1 MILSLVNNPYI
12 DYQLNFIY
20 PQVYLEIEILL
31 SLNFGLMQV
40 TISNIIFLDLSD
52 LYLSKNLEIKSKFFL
67 HLKPFLRE
75 NDILEDFFPC
85 RQQFRFS
92 FSFIHLLLQ
101 EFLSVSAGIIV
112 FSLIFEATIVSFLNF
127 ERKKGNISFMINSM
141 EILKI
146 FSFINVI
153 GPILDGFYLGHII
166 LFMSFKRS
174 MINSIIKLMIFLIDL
189 FLKF

>member
-1 MILSLVNNPYI
+1 
-12 DYQLNFIY
+12 
-20 PQVYLEIEILL
+20 
-31 SLNFGLMQV
+31 
-40 TISNIIFLDLSD
+40 
-52 LYLSKNLEIKSKFFL
+52 
-67 HLKPFLRE
+67 
-75 NDILEDFFPC
+75 
-85 RQQFRFS
+85 
-92 FSFIHLLLQ
+92 
-101 EFLSVSAGIIV
+101 
-112 FSLIFEATIVSFLNF
+112 
-127 ERKKGNISFMINSM
+127 MINSM